1 MSWRLTASEHAQRI
15 EWSVKTWNRML
26 LVTAT
31 LAEAEQDPRVISS
44 RWTEFVRDLRRAIP
58 GLRVVRVLQKHPGG
72 HGWHIHALFDRYV
85 SADVILH
92 QAKLAGLGRIDFR
105 MVSRDTRQNAV
116 RYLARYVARDLRE
129 RDRSCKGV
137 RMVTAA
143 GNLNCASP
151 WWVRICDIVIKST
164 YAEVRRSLVS
174 VLRFRGFAVAS
185 WTDLRELIGLAPPE
199 ALADWRNLNRGLVY

>member
-1 MSWRLTASEHAQRI
+1 
-15 EWSVKTWNRML
+15 ML

-31 LAEAEQDPRVISS
+31 LAEQEHDPRVISS

-85 SADVILH
+85 SSEVILH
-92 QAKLAGLGRIDFR
+92 QAKLAGLGRMDFR
-105 MVSRDTRQNAV
+105 MVSRETRQNAV

-129 RDRSCKGV
+129 RDKSCKGV

-143 GNLNCASP
+143 GNLNCAVA
-151 WWVRICDIVIKST
+151 WWVRMSDVVIHST
-164 YAEVRRSLVS
+164 YAVVRRSLVS
-174 VLRFRGFAVAS
+174 VLRSKGFCVPS
-185 WTDLRELIGLAPPE
+185 WADLRELIGLAPPE
-199 ALADWRNLNRGLVY
+199 ALADWRNLNRGCVY